1 MQGFSSGTPGWGE
14 NERLL
19 ADPRIKE
26 SVLTVQRLDGAVL
39 LLAIWLKQSS
49 VEDAAEVTCRLQH
62 GVLVRISQHRRL
74 HKLVFKPVKVI
85 SDSTSSPHTVWASL
99 NAIFSILD
107 GEIRDAPLS
116 DLMMIRSS
124 PIPVRVNQWF
134 LVFFFCLLQGYD
146 TGYNSPCQSWVS
158 KNLHGW
164 GQLEPEPAN
173 REELLLE
180 RQGGNG
186 LPRLKPNVFGP
197 FQTCSLSLK
206 HSGTF
211 HEWGHKW
218 HPGKT
223 VLPASHL
230 RTSQHFRGESW
241 HERI

>member
-1 MQGFSSGTPGWGE
+1 MCLCTGFSSGTPGWGE

-19 ADPRIKE
+19 AHPRIKE
-26 SVLTVQRLDGAVL
+26 SVLTVQRLDGTVL
-39 LLAIWLKQSS
+39 LLAVWLKQSS
-49 VEDAAEVTCRLQH
+49 MEDAAEVTCRLQH

-134 LVFFFCLLQGYD
+134 LGFFAFFKVMTRDIIHL
-146 TGYNSPCQSWVS
+146 VS
-158 KNLHGW
+158 HEFQNTCMG
-164 GQLEPEPAN
+164 
-173 REELLLE
+173 
-180 RQGGNG
+180 GGNWSQNQ
-186 LPRLKPNVFGP
+186 RTEKDKEVMVYQDY

-211 HEWGHKW
+211 HERGHKW